1 MKIPWD
7 MLQFTQVQD
16 NFTKNKEKAAEEE
29 AFLKIVS

>member
-1 MKIPWD
+1 

-29 AFLKIVS
+29 AFLKIAS